1 MSLEIEK
8 MVLVLRSGKV
18 IVITKPDL
26 KNLQHKEHEKL
37 FENPMLVIEALG
49 NIKGQW
55 KKEFHL
61 IKCDEVAA
69 ITITWPGKPRS

>member
-1 MSLEIEK
+1 MAQDMEK
-8 MVLVLRSGKV
+8 MVLVLKSGKV

-26 KNLQHKEHEKL
+26 KNLKHKEHSKL

-49 NIKGQW
+49 HIKGHW

-61 IKCDEVAA
+61 IKIEEVAA
-69 ITITWPGKPRS
+69 ITITWPGKRD